1 MSVFLSSFLS
11 PWPSKRFSWPSSA
24 KSVKEV
30 MSFPCKELDLADLPW
45 FRGWVL
51 SLSSL
56 SWNLLVFL
64 ESNFSVPQNQ
74 GRPNALA
81 TGLRVLITVM
91 YVIKQVHPCG
101 RGVWAEWT
109 ATGQLTSW
117 PQGFQHLQIPP
128 QALLFSLKQAG
139 IVPPAENETGLR
151 RAFPQANDSKLWSEW
166 MFTHLT
172 NIF

>member
-1 MSVFLSSFLS
+1 
-11 PWPSKRFSWPSSA
+11 
-24 KSVKEV
+24 
-30 MSFPCKELDLADLPW
+30 
-45 FRGWVL
+45 
-51 SLSSL
+51 
-56 SWNLLVFL
+56 
-64 ESNFSVPQNQ
+64 
-74 GRPNALA
+74 
-81 TGLRVLITVM
+81 M

-151 RAFPQANDSKLWSEW
+151 RAFPQANDSKL
-166 MFTHLT
+166 
-172 NIF
+172 